1 MPFEDDLSEEFA
13 THIELQTRKY
23 VAQGLSLEAARRK
36 ARIDFGALEAARE
49 ECREVQAWR
58 WLDAS
63 ERNVR
68 HTLRSLRRSPF
79 FVVMAIAILAIGIAS
94 NIAAFSAIDA
104 LFLRP
109 LPVNRPNELVRIA
122 SLHKDGTAGA
132 LPFTVIDALKDDAAF
147 QGFCGL
153 DTSFNAAEVDGN
165 LRQLGL
171 ASFTGSCFDL
181 LGLRLQL
188 GRGISQADDHPG
200 TEPVAVITDSLW
212 RDAFG
217 GRPDV
222 LGRPIRIDDRIYT
235 IVGVTKPGFTGLLL
249 GFPEPIMIPLQQ
261 EPDILHRY
269 GPPYWVNVL
278 ARRAPGVTLS
288 QAFANIAAS
297 KNQILAQ
304 SVPAQFTALRRKA
317 YLEQKLTV
325 TPARSGVD
333 YFLRQRFGEP
343 VYAILGLC
351 GALLLMAGVNLT
363 TLLLARSLSRFHE
376 IGIRLALGA
385 SRTHIASI
393 FALENAM
400 LLVAGTAIGTLVGL
414 WAAQTALNRI
424 GRIFGN
430 LHLDANPDVRVIG
443 FLIAAFLVMVAMFT
457 AASAWQAARLS
468 DGAKQKQSGRGVA
481 GSNTRAQKFL
491 LATQIALT
499 LALVAGAALFGASIR
514 NMYKIDFGIKPENVW
529 TMLVVPRPGGYSN
542 FTPEPYYRDLVAQI
556 ESVPGVVSVT
566 AGRMLP
572 YGERNYDQPV
582 SLIDGP
588 QPVAGTSARVETI
601 GERFFSTLGARV
613 IAGEDFRAT
622 NAPSSETMVILSKSL
637 AERLGNP
644 RELIGHHLRIG
655 IDPRYQRAKIKGV
668 ASDMDLDLSNLDN
681 TRPLT
686 IYADFWQDRADER
699 APALLIR
706 TSGNSLDA
714 AAIRHIVDRKGRE
727 FVERFETVSSDIDDA
742 LVENRFLAYISGA
755 FGALALAM
763 AAMGL
768 FGLLSYQLTN
778 RTAEIG
784 IRVALGAR
792 ERQIRWLIVRQAI
805 AVLVPGCVAGIALIF
820 LIQRLMSSLFY
831 RATAYDPRLLSL
843 SIAVIALSALAAAW
857 LPVRRALRIDPA
869 SALRHE

>member
-1 MPFEDDLSEEFA
+1 MPFEDELSEEFA

-23 VAQGLSLEAARRK
+23 VQQGLSLEEARRK

-49 ECREVQAWR
+49 ECREVRSWR

-68 HTLRSLRRSPF
+68 HTLRSLKRSPF
-79 FVVMAIAILAIGIAS
+79 FVVTAIAILAIGIAS

-109 LPVNRPNELVRIA
+109 LPVKRANELVRIA

-132 LPFTVIDALKDDAAF
+132 LPSTVIDALKDDTAF

-153 DTSFNAAEVDGN
+153 DTSFNAAEVRGN
-165 LRQLGL
+165 LRQVGL
-171 ASFTGSCFDL
+171 ASFTGSCFDT
-181 LGLRLQL
+181 LGLGLQL
-188 GRGISQADDHPG
+188 GRGINSADDHPG

-212 RDAFG
+212 HDAFG

-235 IVGVTKPGFTGLLL
+235 IVGVTEPGFTGLLL

-261 EPDILHRY
+261 EPGILHGY
-269 GPPYWVNVL
+269 GSPYWVNVL
-278 ARRAPGVTLS
+278 ARRAQGIGLA
-288 QAFANIAAS
+288 QALANIAAS

-304 SVPAQFTALRRKA
+304 SVPPQFTALRRKA
-317 YLEQKLTV
+317 YLDQKLTV

-333 YFLRQRFGEP
+333 YFLRARFGEP
-343 VYAILGLC
+343 LYAILGLC
-351 GALLLMAGVNLT
+351 GAMLLMAGVNLT
-363 TLLLARSLSRFHE
+363 TLLLARSLNRFHE

-393 FALENAM
+393 FVLENAM
-400 LLVAGTAIGTLVGL
+400 LLLAGTATGTLAGL
-414 WAAQTALNRI
+414 WAAQAVLNRV

-430 LHLDANPDVRVIG
+430 LHLDLDADVRVIG
-443 FLIAAFLVMVAMFT
+443 FLIAAFIVMVAMFT

-468 DGAKQKQSGRGVA
+468 NGAKLKQSGRGVA

-514 NMYKIDFGIKPENVW
+514 NMYKIDLGIKPENVW
-529 TMLVVPRPGGYSN
+529 TMLLVPRPGGYSN

-556 ESVPGVVSVT
+556 ESVPGVESVT

-572 YGERNYDQPV
+572 YGEGHYDQPV

-588 QPVAGTSARVETI
+588 QPAADTSARVETI
-601 GERFFSTLGARV
+601 GERFFATLGAHV
-613 IAGEDFRAT
+613 LAGEDFRAT
-622 NAPSSETMVILSKSL
+622 DERSSETMVILSKSL

-655 IDPRYQRAKIKGV
+655 IDPRYQHAKIKGV

-686 IYADFWQDRADER
+686 IYADFWQDAANER

-784 IRVALGAR
+784 IRMALGAR
-792 ERQIRWLIVRQAI
+792 ERQIQWLILRQAI
-805 AVLVPGCVAGIALIF
+805 SVLAPGCLAGIALIF
-820 LIQRLMSSLFY
+820 LIQQLMSSLFY

-857 LPVRRALRIDPA
+857 LPVRRASRIDPA